1 MANKRNDRKDQ
12 RRKEA
17 IARQEVYSAMSPVQ
31 ILSLLDKHGLA
42 AKKERARLAKRIQ

>member
-17 IARQEVYSAMSPVQ
+17 IVRQEVYSAMSPIQ
-31 ILSLLDKHGLA
+31 ILSLLDRNGLV
-42 AKKERARLAKRIQ
+42 AKKERYKLAKRIQ